1 MGEICVV
8 NVTYPYSRDM
18 DTWELMGSVHGPD
31 RTDRRPMA
39 VLTKLVINPVGGRLR
54 SSDCLSMLAWV
65 RLRDRPADLVERNF
79 TAPAPNRLWV
89 TDLTYVATW
98 AGFCY
103 VAFVIDAFSRMIVG
117 WRMATS
123 LRTELALDA
132 LEMAIWTRQGKAL
145 DGLVHHSDRGVHRR
159 FKGPSQHRP
168 AERSVGVR

>member
-117 WRMATS
+117 WRMGNQPAH
-123 LRTELALDA
+123 RAGPGRARDGHLDSPG
-132 LEMAIWTRQGKAL
+132 QGA
-145 DGLVHHSDRGVHRR
+145 GRA
-159 FKGPSQHRP
+159 GPPQR
-168 AERSVGVR
+168 